1 MVALYSKRRR
11 QLAARGSAANF
22 EGDGEHPANLNR
34 GCARGFERIVRRQLT
49 RTFAPHFAT
58 TRISTRDCFF
68 DNTGNRR
75 GRVSEAFV
83 GARKS
88 NCRSCP
94 ARTWTFDCATAFGTN
109 PVGALLNSTG
119 KYLLRRALTCR
130 SLRERVTRRAGRFLS
145 AGIRAIFDPKSVW
158 AGIGHERFSFC
169 VSAHH
174 VVF

>member
-11 QLAARGSAANF
+11 QLAARGFAVNLA
-22 EGDGEHPANLNR
+22 GYGEHPANLDR
-34 GCARGFERIVRRQLT
+34 GCARAFDRIVWCQFT
-49 RTFAPHFAT
+49 RAFAPHFAT
-58 TRISTRDCFF
+58 TRISSRDCFF

-109 PVGALLNSTG
+109 PVGARLNSTG

-130 SLRERVTRRAGRFLS
+130 SLRERVTRRARRFQS
-145 AGIRAIFDPKSVW
+145 AEIRATLDPKSV
-158 AGIGHERFSFC
+158 
-169 VSAHH
+169 
-174 VVF
+174 